1 MDAFDAERFWKLT
14 AAYELDISYLRNTIQ
29 CHRISLLERT
39 LTLPQTTRAVQHRL
53 TLSKEIRRE
62 HATEAET

>member
-29 CHRISLLERT
+29 CHRISLLECWAEIAE
-39 LTLPQTTRAVQHRL
+39 LKIRL
-53 TLSKEIRRE
+53 AAANSPMEKT
-62 HATEAET
+62 